1 MNAKVLIVG
10 DTSAGK
16 TGLAQRLSND
26 EFDPGRCS
34 TVGAWSTR
42 WPLSSNHSNNDSTSQ
57 REILLW
63 DFGGQAD
70 QRLIH
75 QLFMHD
81 ASLVILVVDPQKSN
95 VVETISDWD
104 RLVSYVM
111 QDKPVTKILVAGR
124 CDARRWR
131 VPKESVAAVARKRG
145 FVDCIFETSALK
157 NTGCAEL
164 SQEIV
169 QRINWE
175 NIPWSSSSNRYQHIS
190 REILAFK
197 DDVKT
202 KSLITLEEL
211 LSEMKSRL
219 GPVQCTD
226 DGVKAVV
233 NMMCAVGLIWPL
245 QFASYYL
252 LRPSL
257 MSEYGQELVKAVSS
271 DPEQRGSFPHQ
282 DLLRGDFVH
291 RAELSVSVSDHEH
304 RMMLHGLDHTFTKQ
318 TICLRE
324 AIRGD
329 ATFLYFPALCRM
341 EPPSLVHRASLL
353 VSYLFSGP
361 ADDIYST
368 LVIRMHYTG
377 EFKKKGLWMR
387 AAEFSS
393 KKSDSKIMGFKLA
406 PGTEERN
413 GLLEVF
419 FDPEIEIG
427 EKIVFCQFIHN
438 HLQQKNAKDIVRIRH
453 YVCTCG
459 SPSDNDIARQRKEI
473 GKTYI
478 CCPLCE
484 EKMPFEDDIEKQFA
498 DPEID
503 LRVAELNDQTNHAL
517 DNESK
522 ERVLVG
528 EVIAKVSE
536 ARQICRELTT
546 SDHGIDMEI
555 EFKNDGHQAT
565 GQRVYLQLKSGDS
578 HLHTKANGE
587 EILRIRNLRHHRYWS
602 QSSSLFFL
610 VVRTS
615 NGEIRWMEI
624 RGLLEQLHAAH
635 PNSEF
640 HQIVFKGEPFD
651 DSSILQWK
659 ERAFRGAQI
668 PRRIVGGSKTKQPE
682 PMHPNSMPSGNS
694 APYSGVPLSG
704 AVVLN
709 SNLATRVQYD
719 GQENVATWPSPVNQ
733 PVNPEQV
740 RLLGNLFIDAL
751 KKVLQEESKGHK
763 PVVVDSCRTDG
774 KIRFSV
780 SLRDP
785 HSPDIAQVDLLPAL
799 QTLAGKFLLLDGKNG
814 DFKVSQNVGAR
825 RNIEELNNVYKGF
838 CAIIKV
844 LKMVNHV
851 EAHHLKLQI
860 PSCAFEQAAIVF
872 ASQTTLEKWHDSSF
886 MELFQGYVCVI
897 LASLQSPDI
906 DAKFPAPN
914 DPDSDVLRLLRK
926 QENRSTKE
934 AYIALLNSWIALPPS
949 DALDFFKR
957 CASSYMS
964 Q

>member
-1 MNAKVLIVG
+1 MLHGWRMVNAMAVELQAFEPRFDIASRNSAVG
-10 DTSAGK
+10 FRWASRPTADSPA
-16 TGLAQRLSND
+16 LHARRILS
-26 EFDPGRCS
+26 
-34 TVGAWSTR
+34 
-42 WPLSSNHSNNDSTSQ
+42 
-57 REILLW
+57 
-63 DFGGQAD
+63 
-70 QRLIH
+70 
-75 QLFMHD
+75 
-81 ASLVILVVDPQKSN
+81 DPQKSN
-95 VVETISDWD
+95 ILETILEWD

-124 CDARRWR
+124 CDTRGWR
-131 VPKESVAAVARKRG
+131 VQKESVAAVARKRG
-145 FVDCIFETSALK
+145 FVDGIFETSALK

-197 DDVKT
+197 DEWKT

-219 GPVQCTD
+219 GPVQCTH

-233 NMMCAVGLIWPL
+233 NMMCAIGLIWPL

-304 RMMLHGLDHTFTKQ
+304 QMMLHGLDHTFTKQ
-318 TICLRE
+318 SICLRE

-341 EPPSLVHRASLL
+341 EHPELVHHPSLL
-353 VSYLFSGP
+353 VSYSFSGP

-393 KKSDSKIMGFKLA
+393 KRSDSKIMGFKLA

-413 GLLEVF
+413 GSLEAF
-419 FDPEIEIG
+419 FDPQIEIG

-484 EKMPFEDDIEKQFA
+484 EKMPFEDEIEKHFV
-498 DPEID
+498 DPKVD
-503 LRVAELNDQTNHAL
+503 VRVAELNNQTNFAL

-522 ERVLVG
+522 ERMLVG
-528 EVIAKVSE
+528 EVIAIASN
-536 ARQICRELTT
+536 AGQICRELTT
-546 SDHGIDMEI
+546 SDHGIDVEI

-578 HLHTKANGE
+578 HLYKKANGDE
-587 EILRIRNLRHHRYWS
+587 VFPFKNLRHHTYWS
-602 QSSSLFFL
+602 QPSSYVFL
-610 VVRTS
+610 VVRSS

-624 RGLLEQLHAAH
+624 RDHLRRLHDAH
-635 PNSEF
+635 PNSEI
-640 HQIVFKGEPFD
+640 HQIIFQGEPFTI
-651 DSSILQWK
+651 SSIRQWRDK
-659 ERAFRGAQI
+659 VLRDTGI
-668 PRRIVGGSKTKQPE
+668 PLTIVGGSTAKQPD
-682 PMHPNSMPSGNS
+682 PSINKDDS
-694 APYSGVPLSG
+694 SPDPS
-704 AVVLN
+704 
-709 SNLATRVQYD
+709 
-719 GQENVATWPSPVNQ
+719 SPV
-733 PVNPEQV
+733 
-740 RLLGNLFIDAL
+740 
-751 KKVLQEESKGHK
+751 SK
-763 PVVVDSCRTDG
+763 
-774 KIRFSV
+774 
-780 SLRDP
+780 
-785 HSPDIAQVDLLPAL
+785 
-799 QTLAGKFLLLDGKNG
+799 
-814 DFKVSQNVGAR
+814 R
-825 RNIEELNNVYKGF
+825 R
-838 CAIIKV
+838 
-844 LKMVNHV
+844 
-851 EAHHLKLQI
+851 
-860 PSCAFEQAAIVF
+860 
-872 ASQTTLEKWHDSSF
+872 
-886 MELFQGYVCVI
+886 
-897 LASLQSPDI
+897 
-906 DAKFPAPN
+906 
-914 DPDSDVLRLLRK
+914 
-926 QENRSTKE
+926 
-934 AYIALLNSWIALPPS
+934 
-949 DALDFFKR
+949 KR
-957 CASSYMS
+957 
-964 Q
+964 